1 MVVGPTDVG
10 KSTLTRLL
18 CNYAAR
24 LGRAPLFVDLDVGQ
38 VLYLL
43 QYFIFM
49 SCLYNNVFFIFKNL
63 ERSVS
68 LLFSVSTLLIHVL
81 NPVTQQTA
89 VQAFR
94 SRRTGQNFNKFLEC
108 IVIDKS

>member
-38 VLYLL
+38 VHVFIVHSYKKHVFFLIDEHKEYIQGNL
-43 QYFIFM
+43 YFIHKTVP
-49 SCLYNNVFFIFKNL
+49 YFFHQMTVGINL
-63 ERSVS
+63 TS
-68 LLFSVSTLLIHVL
+68 L
-81 NPVTQQTA
+81 
-89 VQAFR
+89 
-94 SRRTGQNFNKFLEC
+94 
-108 IVIDKS
+108 

>member
-38 VLYLL
+38 VHVFIVHSYKKRGFFKSMNIKSTFKVICTLFIRLYHT
-43 QYFIFM
+43 
-49 SCLYNNVFFIFKNL
+49 FFI
-63 ERSVS
+63 R
-68 LLFSVSTLLIHVL
+68 
-81 NPVTQQTA
+81 
-89 VQAFR
+89 
-94 SRRTGQNFNKFLEC
+94 
-108 IVIDKS
+108 

>member
-1 MVVGPTDVG
+1 MMVVGPTDVG

-49 SCLYNNVFFIFKNL
+49 SRIIMYSLNKQKL
-63 ERSVS
+63 EMER
-68 LLFSVSTLLIHVL
+68 
-81 NPVTQQTA
+81 
-89 VQAFR
+89 
-94 SRRTGQNFNKFLEC
+94 EC
-108 IVIDKS
+108 

>member
-1 MVVGPTDVG
+1 MMVVGPTDVG

-43 QYFIFM
+43 QYFILM
-49 SCLYNNVFFIFKNL
+49 SRIIMYSLNKQKL
-63 ERSVS
+63 EMER
-68 LLFSVSTLLIHVL
+68 
-81 NPVTQQTA
+81 
-89 VQAFR
+89 
-94 SRRTGQNFNKFLEC
+94 EC
-108 IVIDKS
+108 